1 MNRRL
6 RNALVVTA
14 AVTAGFLMTACEEGT
29 TGASPVAGTKAA
41 ESSPSPSG
49 AQDKNSTDS
58 DNGGS
63 KSTAN
68 SDSTSGSASG
78 ADSGSS
84 RAAGTGTD
92 SVSDSSTEA
101 GDKSGYGQSCG
112 TNDLVWRAKEMTQ
125 AGGYYQI
132 SVKAKPAIACVL
144 PGGLPVIAFGS
155 GGTQAGPAEQVA
167 GDEITLSGGKTVY
180 AGVSPKST
188 SDDGGTEYSTVI
200 VSATGDDPNPISLK
214 VGSVL
219 VDKPIVTNWHT
230 DPQDAVPF
238 TP

>member
-6 RNALVVTA
+6 RTALVVTA

-29 TGASPVAGTKAA
+29 TDASPVAASDTTGAA
-41 ESSPSPSG
+41 GSSPSSGG
-49 AQDKNSTDS
+49 AQGTSTD
-58 DNGGS
+58 GGS
-63 KSTAN
+63 DDGGAKST
-68 SDSTSGSASG
+68 TTG
-78 ADSGSS
+78 
-84 RAAGTGTD
+84 RATGTGTGTD
-92 SVSDSSTEA
+92 SDSGSSTEA

-112 TNDLVWRAKEMTQ
+112 TNDLTWSAEEMTQ
-125 AGGYYQI
+125 AGGYYRI
-132 SVKAKPAIACVL
+132 SVKAEPGITCVL

-167 GDEITLSGGKTVY
+167 GDEITLSGDTTVY

-188 SDDGGTEYSTVI
+188 DGDGGTEYGTVI
-200 VSATGDDPNPISLK
+200 VSVADDDPNPLSLD

-219 VDKPIVTNWHT
+219 VEEPLVTNWHT

-238 TP
+238 TS